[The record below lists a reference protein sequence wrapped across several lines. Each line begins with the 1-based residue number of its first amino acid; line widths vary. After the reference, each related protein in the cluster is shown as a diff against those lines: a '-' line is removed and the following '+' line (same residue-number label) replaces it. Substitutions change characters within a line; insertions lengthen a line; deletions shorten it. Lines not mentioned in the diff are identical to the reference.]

1 MEGRGLSADR
11 NAHAHNP
18 DARSTSAGS
27 RSPPLAHYSRTRRT
41 PPLSRPG
48 PPEGPARTRR
58 NRTGRWHW
66 PAPARTSV
74 RPPHD
79 GVSCL
84 GTGGTNPG
92 FAPTSSSPDTASRPA
107 PSAPPSVAR
116 AGPAAKPGPEARGRL
131 APSASGQESFLA
143 GEAGTRSPG
152 RRSRCRNSP
161 APWPPATVAG
171 HSGNPPPS
179 GSG

>member
-18 DARSTSAGS
+18 DARSTSASS

-79 GVSCL
+79 GASCL

-116 AGPAAKPGPEARGRL
+116 AGPEAKRSGGQGL
-131 APSASGQESFLA
+131 SPSASAATSSHRHTRHRPQTARLSKPQNLTSNDNVSLYQA
-143 GEAGTRSPG
+143 GKGGTIL
-152 RRSRCRNSP
+152 
-161 APWPPATVAG
+161 
-171 HSGNPPPS
+171 
-179 GSG
+179 